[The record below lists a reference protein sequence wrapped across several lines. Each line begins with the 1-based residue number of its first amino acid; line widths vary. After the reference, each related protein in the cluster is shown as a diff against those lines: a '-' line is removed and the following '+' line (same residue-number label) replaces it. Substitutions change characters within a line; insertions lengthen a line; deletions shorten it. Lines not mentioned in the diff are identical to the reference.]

1 MNDVILNWRKISK
14 FIRSKKTGN
23 ESNGNDRAYAH
34 EEIQE
39 ILKTA
44 DQRSRTAFLV
54 LASTGIRIGALQS
67 IRKQDLERIDQDKPE
82 DLDIQREIDRQGSD
96 NVRIIQ

>member
-1 MNDVILNWRKISK
+1 MNQMVMIGLMPMK
-14 FIRSKKTGN
+14 
-23 ESNGNDRAYAH
+23 
-34 EEIQE
+34 IQE

-82 DLDIQREIDRQGSD
+82 DPDIQREIDRQGSD

>member
-1 MNDVILNWRKISK
+1 MNQMVMIGLMPMK
-14 FIRSKKTGN
+14 
-23 ESNGNDRAYAH
+23 
-34 EEIQE
+34 IQE

-82 DLDIQREIDRQGSD
+82 DPDNQREIDRQGSD

>member
-14 FIRSKKTGN
+14 FIRSKKTSN

>member
-14 FIRSKKTGN
+14 FIRSKKTSN

-82 DLDIQREIDRQGSD
+82 DPDIQREIDRQGSD

>member
-1 MNDVILNWRKISK
+1 MNQMVMIGLMPMK
-14 FIRSKKTGN
+14 
-23 ESNGNDRAYAH
+23 
-34 EEIQE
+34 IQE

-67 IRKQDLERIDQDKPE
+67 IRKQDLERIDQDKP
-82 DLDIQREIDRQGSD
+82 DDPDIQREIDRQGSD